1 MADNHLT
8 DQLSGLFSDLK
19 GVDNIK
25 ETSEASSPLRRL
37 QQDTGRIL
45 SSFEDDPFSIELQ
58 TIAAISDLTATV
70 FNLDEL
76 LKLIVDLIKSN
87 FKLYHVQVYFLDENS
102 ESPMLV
108 PVAGSGEI
116 GQQIQERGYALP
128 LHDERALAARA
139 ARNKQEELDNNLY
152 ADLNFTPDPLLLR
165 VRAELAVP
173 LMVFDE
179 VIGALD
185 IYADKP
191 GFFNPQSLLTYTAL
205 ASQIVVAEQNTR
217 LLRGAEKQA
226 MRLTMLNEMGQAL
239 SAAATLD
246 DMFKVAVRYAPQ
258 IVHANQSDI
267 ALLTDAGDSLDV
279 FTLQEE
285 AGAVPVGMQLPLQG
299 TAMGKAVQ
307 ERTVINIPNL
317 FKSDFTD
324 ARRLAE
330 QGLHSAL
337 IAPLSTG
344 DQVIGTLSVC
354 SKTQQPY
361 TLRDEN
367 LFLHIATF
375 LGSTIES
382 KRLFEQTQEV
392 LSATERLYSVSQRI
406 NMADDLKDIL
416 AAIAEGLPVAGI
428 NRALLFTFEYDLA
441 GEIEAATIAANWH
454 NGDGT
459 PPLPVGERYP
469 RAMFTA
475 IGPFLGAEATFIADA
490 QQSEKIDANALFM
503 IEQQN
508 IRALAALPL
517 WVGARQLGA
526 IALQGET
533 AHHFSQREIQ
543 SYLSVAPQ
551 IASAVEN
558 GRLLIETRAILSENE
573 ETQKRYT
580 VQSWEHYLSGSGQN
594 TLGYEQVREG
604 VMPMG
609 DELPPEI
616 NLAVSQAQ
624 TIVIDASGYDD
635 LAADANGRP
644 SLIIPLTLRDEV
656 IGVLGMQ
663 DIEASHSWL
672 PEEIAM
678 VEAIATQFSQVA
690 EELRLLDE
698 TQQRAA
704 REQLT
709 RQITDKVH
717 AASSVEDALQITV
730 EELSKALG
738 QAHTFVNLELE
749 KEPEQ

>member
-1 MADNHLT
+1 MADNHLKN
-8 DQLSGLFSDLK
+8 QLSGLFSDLK
-19 GVDNIK
+19 DADNVE
-25 ETSEASSPLRRL
+25 ETEASSSLR
-37 QQDTGRIL
+37 QAQDKALISD
-45 SSFEDDPFSIELQ
+45 SSSLEDDLFSIELQ

-87 FKLYHVQVYFLDENS
+87 FKLYHVQVYFLNEDLDN
-102 ESPMLV
+102 PTLI

-128 LHDERALAARA
+128 LNDERALAARA
-139 ARNKQEELDNNLY
+139 ARNKEEELDNNLY

-165 VRAELAVP
+165 VRAELAIP
-173 LMVFDE
+173 LVIFDE

-191 GFFNPQSLLTYTAL
+191 EFFNRQSLLTYTAL

-217 LLRGAEKQA
+217 LLRDAEKQT

-246 DMFKVAVRYAPQ
+246 DMFKVAVRYASQ
-258 IVHANQSDI
+258 IVHANQADI
-267 ALLTDAGDSLDV
+267 ALLTDARDSLDV

-285 AGAVPVGMQLPLQG
+285 AGAVPLGMQVSLEG
-299 TAMGKAVQ
+299 TAMGKVVQ
-307 ERTVINIPNL
+307 EKTVLNIPDL
-317 FKSDFTD
+317 FSSNFTD
-324 ARRLAE
+324 ARNLAD
-330 QGLHSAL
+330 QGLRSAL
-337 IAPLSTG
+337 IAPLSAG
-344 DQVIGTLSVC
+344 EQVIGTFSVC
-354 SKTQQPY
+354 SKTQQLY
-361 TLRDEN
+361 TLRDES

-382 KRLFEQTQEV
+382 KRLFEQTQGV

-406 NMADDLKDIL
+406 NMAADLKDIL
-416 AAIAEGLPVAGI
+416 VAVAEGLPVSDI

-441 GEIEAATIAANWH
+441 GETEAATIAANWH
-454 NGDGT
+454 SGDGLL
-459 PPLPVGERYP
+459 PLPVGERYS

-475 IGPFLGAEATFIADA
+475 ISPFLGAEAIFIEDA
-490 QQSEKIDANALFM
+490 QQSDNVDINALFVM
-503 IEQQN
+503 EQQN
-508 IRALAALPL
+508 IRALAVLPL
-517 WVGARQLGA
+517 WVGARQLGTMV
-526 IALQGET
+526 LQGENT
-533 AHHFSQREIQ
+533 HHFNQREVQ

-558 GRLLIETRAILSENE
+558 GRLLIETRAVLSEIE

-580 VQSWEHYLSGSGQN
+580 VQSWEHYLGGSGQD
-594 TLGYEQVREG
+594 TFGYEQVREG

-624 TIVIDASGYDD
+624 TIVIDAGGYDD

-709 RQITDKVH
+709 RQITDKVR
-717 AASSVEDALQITV
+717 AANSVEDALQTAV
-730 EELSKALG
+730 AELSKALG
-738 QAHTFVNLELE
+738 QAHTFVNLETGE
-749 KEPEQ
+749 

>member
-1 MADNHLT
+1 MVDNHLT
-8 DQLSGLFSDLK
+8 NQLSGLFSDLK
-19 GVDNIK
+19 DVDNVE
-25 ETSEASSPLRRL
+25 ETSKSSSSLR
-37 QQDTGRIL
+37 QAQDTALTSRSL
-45 SSFEDDPFSIELQ
+45 AFEDDPFSVELQ
-58 TIAAISDLTATV
+58 TITAISNLTATV

-76 LKLIVDLIKSN
+76 LKLIVDLIKGN
-87 FKLYHVQVYFLDENS
+87 FKLYHVQVYFLNEDLEY
-102 ESPMLV
+102 PTLI

-128 LHDERALAARA
+128 LSDERALAARA
-139 ARNKQEELDNNLY
+139 VRNKQEELDNNLY

-165 VRAELAVP
+165 VRAELAIP
-173 LMVFDE
+173 LVIFDE

-191 GFFNPQSLLTYTAL
+191 EFFNPKSLLTYTAL

-217 LLRGAEKQA
+217 LLRGAEKQT

-246 DMFKVAVRYAPQ
+246 DMFKVAVRYASQ
-258 IVHANQSDI
+258 IVHANQADI
-267 ALLTDAGDSLDV
+267 ALLTDAKDRLDV
-279 FTLQEE
+279 FTLQED
-285 AGAVPVGMQLPLQG
+285 AGAVPLGMQLPLTG
-299 TAMGKAVQ
+299 TAMGKVVR
-307 ERTVINIPNL
+307 EKTVLNIPDLLN
-317 FKSDFTD
+317 SNFTD
-324 ARRLAE
+324 ARNLAD
-330 QGLHSAL
+330 QGLRSAL
-337 IAPLSTG
+337 IAPLSAG
-344 DQVIGTLSVC
+344 EQVIGTFSLC
-354 SKTQQPY
+354 SKTQQLY
-361 TLRDEN
+361 TLRDES

-406 NMADDLKDIL
+406 NMAADLKDIL
-416 AAIAEGLPVAGI
+416 AAVAEGLPVPGI

-441 GEIEAATIAANWH
+441 GETEAATIAANWH
-454 NGDGT
+454 SKDSL
-459 PPLPVGERYP
+459 PPLPVGERYS

-475 IGPFLGAEATFIADA
+475 IGPFLSAKATFIEDA
-490 QQSEKIDANALFM
+490 QQSNSVDTNALFM

-508 IRALAALPL
+508 IHALAVLPL
-517 WVGARQLGA
+517 WVGARQLGT
-526 IALQGET
+526 IVLQGET
-533 AHHFSQREIQ
+533 AHQFNQREIQ

-558 GRLLIETRAILSENE
+558 GRLLMETRAVLSEIE

-580 VQSWEHYLSGSGQN
+580 VQSWEHYLSSGPE

-624 TIVIDASGYDD
+624 TIVIDANSYDD
-635 LAADANGRP
+635 LASDANGRP

-663 DIEASHSWL
+663 DIEASHSWM
-672 PEEIAM
+672 PEEIAL

-709 RQITDKVH
+709 RQITDKVR
-717 AASSVEDALQITV
+717 AANSVEDALQTAV
-730 EELSKALG
+730 TELSKALG
-738 QAHTFVNLELE
+738 QAHTFVNLETE
-749 KEPEQ
+749 DSSG